1 MKLGA
6 AALILALAFASGC
19 GRTAALRPAE
29 GEPLPVKPL
38 MAQTTPTAEDLL
50 TPPPGANPQRVDEL
64 LRRSQPRRVD
74 RFDLPPAG
82 VGGAPAGVGAPPPV
96 LGTDTDEGTT
106 NEVGPAT
113 PE

>member
-1 MKLGA
+1 MKLRA
-6 AALILALAFASGC
+6 AALVFALALAAGC
-19 GRTAALRPAE
+19 GRMAPLRPAE

-38 MAQTTPTAEDLL
+38 MAQTTPTAEELL
-50 TPPPGANPQRVDEL
+50 RLPTGANPQRVDEL

-82 VGGAPAGVGAPPPV
+82 VGAPPPV
-96 LGTDTDEGTT
+96 LGTDSDEDTT

>member
-1 MKLGA
+1 MKLRA
-6 AALILALAFASGC
+6 AALVVALAVAAGC
-19 GRTAALRPAE
+19 GRVAPLRPAE
-29 GEPLPVKPL
+29 GEPLPIKPL
-38 MAQTTPTAEDLL
+38 LAQTTPTAEELL
-50 TPPPGANPQRVDEL
+50 TPPTGANPQRVDEL
-64 LRRSQPRRVD
+64 LRRSQPRSVD

-82 VGGAPAGVGAPPPV
+82 VGSPAGVGAPPPV